1 MRELPLMRGRFLAK
15 RRKIYMA
22 GLVRALRISVR
33 DHFGKGPVF
42 LNSRFAFLRASTCSW
57 RKQVSP
63 ESKSS
68 LESQVCHQKASCRHS
83 KIINKNHFRT
93 TTNNAPLSYHASTCS
108 WRKQVL
114 PESKSSLES
123 QVCHQKASCR
133 HSKIINKNHFRTTTN
148 NAPLSYHDSK
158 SDPKW

>member
-1 MRELPLMRGRFLAK
+1 MRGLFLAK

-22 GLVRALRISVR
+22 GLVRALCISVR

-42 LNSRFAFLRASTCSW
+42 LNSRFAFLHASTCSW

-93 TTNNAPLSYHASTCS
+93 TTNNAPLSYH
-108 WRKQVL
+108 
-114 PESKSSLES
+114 
-123 QVCHQKASCR
+123 
-133 HSKIINKNHFRTTTN
+133 
-148 NAPLSYHDSK
+148 DSK
-158 SDPKW
+158 SDPKWIVNSWYPSYSLCS